1 MSANAKEKREKLEEN
16 KYETRTLILYEA
28 PHKLLGTLE
37 QILQTLGDRQIVLAR
52 ELTKIHEEFIRGT
65 CKELVSCIKQ
75 PKGEY
80 VILIEGAEKNKNQE
94 KIENL
99 SNLSL
104 EEHYKYYEEK
114 QMDKKEIIKQ
124 IAKDRGVQKNEVY
137 KYFVK

>member
-1 MSANAKEKREKLEEN
+1 M
-16 KYETRTLILYEA
+16 LYEA

-37 QILQTLGDRQIVLAR
+37 QILQTLGNRQIVLAR

-65 CKELVSCIKQ
+65 CMEVLRNIKE

-80 VILIEGAEKNKNQE
+80 VILIEGAEKNKDQE

-114 QMDKKEIIKQ
+114 QMNKKEIIKQ
-124 IAKDRGVQKNEVY
+124 IAKDRGVQKNDVY
-137 KYFVK
+137 KYFV